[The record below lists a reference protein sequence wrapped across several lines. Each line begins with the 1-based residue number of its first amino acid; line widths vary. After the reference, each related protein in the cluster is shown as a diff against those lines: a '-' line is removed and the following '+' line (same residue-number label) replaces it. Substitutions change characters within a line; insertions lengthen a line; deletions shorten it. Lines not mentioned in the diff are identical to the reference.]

1 MPGKKKVSRIGCGRI
16 QLAKPSNRVE
26 PPREPVRTEL
36 AKLIERCLPKNSS

>member
-26 PPREPVRTEL
+26 PPRKIVRTEL
-36 AKLIERCLPKNSS
+36 AELIERCLPKKNS

>member
-26 PPREPVRTEL
+26 RPRKMVRTEL
-36 AKLIERCLPKNSS
+36 AELIERCGQKDKS